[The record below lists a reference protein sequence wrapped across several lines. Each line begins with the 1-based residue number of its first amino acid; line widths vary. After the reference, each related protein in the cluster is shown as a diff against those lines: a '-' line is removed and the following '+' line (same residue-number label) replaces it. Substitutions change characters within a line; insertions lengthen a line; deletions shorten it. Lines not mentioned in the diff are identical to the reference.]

1 MVIKTVR
8 YWHKNRHIDQWNRI
22 ESLEINPCVYDQ
34 LIFDKGGTSIQ
45 WSKDNF
51 FNTCCW
57 ESWTGT
63 CEKVKLDHQLT
74 LCTRI
79 NVKWI
84 KDLNISHDTIK
95 ILAEN
100 IDGKILDISHS
111 DIFADI
117 SPRAMEI
124 KGKNKQMGLHQI
136 KKLLHA

>member
-1 MVIKTVR
+1 M
-8 YWHKNRHIDQWNRI
+8 N
-22 ESLEINPCVYDQ
+22 
-34 LIFDKGGTSIQ
+34 
-45 WSKDNF
+45 
-51 FNTCCW
+51 
-57 ESWTGT
+57 WTIHA
-63 CEKVKLDHQLT
+63 KKMKLDHQLT

-117 SPRAMEI
+117 SPRAREI
-124 KGKNKQMGLHQI
+124 KGKIN
-136 KKLLHA
+136 